1 VARFYLGVPA
11 SSIPSERLFSAA
23 GSVITK
29 KRASLADDIVDDVL
43 FVKFNLDSLCAPD
56 GTKESRDKID
66 LAYLRH

>member
-1 VARFYLGVPA
+1 
-11 SSIPSERLFSAA
+11 
-23 GSVITK
+23 VITK

-43 FVKFNLDSLCAPD
+43 FIKFNLDSLCAPD